1 MCDYSQDDRAV
12 QHSRTVTIS
21 EAALPNPDDA
31 PFTLTMSSG
40 FEAWLSDNDTS
51 LAFALPPSKLVF
63 IGRDLN
69 DRIAV
74 YERSF
79 DKTMGLTADGTHR
92 IYMGGRYQIWRFD
105 DVPLTAEETDEGFDR
120 CFAPRQVWVTGNINV
135 HDVAIDP
142 RGGPGRGV
150 TLAATRFSCLARP
163 SDDCGFEPVW
173 QPSFISSFR
182 PGDRCHL
189 NGLAMG
195 ADGPAFV
202 TAVGATDNLEQWRTE
217 RRGGGVVVDVAS
229 NEIVATGL
237 SMPHS
242 PRLHDGSLYVTHSGD
257 GSLVRVDPQSGTW
270 TEVSHAPGFLR
281 GLTFVGKYAIAG
293 SSMPRSGDLY
303 SGLPLDDRLADA
315 NQRPRLGLFIFD
327 LATGAIVEWL
337 FVEGASREIFDV
349 IALPGVRRPMAYG
362 IVGPEL
368 ADSVWLDPRSSE
380 KRDPR

>member
-1 MCDYSQDDRAV
+1 M
-12 QHSRTVTIS
+12 T
-21 EAALPNPDDA
+21 AADTTGTAPDDA
-31 PFTLTMSSG
+31 PFRLTMSTG
-40 FEAWLSDNDTS
+40 FEAWLTANDTS

-63 IGRDLN
+63 VGRNLD

-79 DKTMGLTADGTHR
+79 DKTMGLSADGSRR

-105 DVPLTAEETDEGFDR
+105 DVPMTAEAEDLGFDR

-135 HDVAIDP
+135 HDVAVDP

-150 TLAATRFSCLARP
+150 TMAATRFSCLARP
-163 SDDCGFEPVW
+163 SDDYGFEPVW
-173 QPSFISSFR
+173 QPPFVTSFR

-195 ADGPAFV
+195 PEGPAYV
-202 TAVGATDNLEQWRTE
+202 TAVGGTDDLEQWRTE
-217 RRGGGVVVDVAS
+217 RRGGGLVVHVPS

-242 PRLHDGSLYVTHSGD
+242 PRLHNGQLYLTHSGN
-257 GSLVRVDPQSGTW
+257 GSLVSVDPVAGTY
-270 TEVSHAPGFLR
+270 TDIGTAPGFLR
-281 GLTFVGKYAIAG
+281 GLAFVGNYAIAG

-303 SGLPLDDRLADA
+303 SGLPLDDRLAAA

-327 LATGAIVEWL
+327 LNTGEVAEWL

-362 IVGPEL
+362 IVGKEL
-368 ADSVWLDPRSSE
+368 ADSVWIDSRAAFHSTQDSA
-380 KRDPR
+380 